1 MKNISCLVKESIPLL
16 SHQNRIYITLDDHI
30 GGSTVLKLLQ
40 FLYLGLNAHRK
51 YFFISNDRNVA
62 GEVEVE
68 DKEADELL
76 DLINLLRIDFGDERL
91 NLKEVCSERTRKKAC
106 NERTR
111 KEVCRERTREQD
123 CNGRTRKE
131 VCSERT
137 RKQDCSEK
145 TRKEVCSER
154 TRKEVY
160 NERTRKEVSPKSA
173 ERPPGPSRGGLV
185 EGPERR
191 LFCYCQQPS
200 SKDMLGCDYCP
211 AWYHPDCLA
220 LSRQDLQTVLQLPA
234 WRCPECQA
242 KGSRHCRKDKN
253 KWSIPYHVPRPWM
266 EIMTIF

>member
-1 MKNISCLVKESIPLL
+1 MSLKISITGNKICLIRKDLKQVHAHSCLLKNISCLVKESIPLL

-91 NLKEVCSERTRKKAC
+91 NL
-106 NERTR
+106 
-111 KEVCRERTREQD
+111 
-123 CNGRTRKE
+123 
-131 VCSERT
+131 
-137 RKQDCSEK
+137 
-145 TRKEVCSER
+145 KEVCSER

-253 KWSIPYHVPRPWM
+253 KCSIPYHVPRPWM

>member
-1 MKNISCLVKESIPLL
+1 M
-16 SHQNRIYITLDDHI
+16 
-30 GGSTVLKLLQ
+30 LQ

-91 NLKEVCSERTRKKAC
+91 NLKEVCSERTRKEIC
-106 NERTR
+106 SE
-111 KEVCRERTREQD
+111 
-123 CNGRTRKE
+123 RTRKE
-131 VCSERT
+131 VCSER
-137 RKQDCSEK
+137 